1 MWELDLVIRHPRI
14 GNGALDE
21 PFLVN
26 LFYFSQ
32 LRKGWAGKRPS
43 SRCAPCSAT

>member
-21 PFLVN
+21 PFLIN
-26 LFYFSQ
+26 LFYFSEVRNR
-32 LRKGWAGKRPS
+32 LGGKTTVEQTS
-43 SRCAPCSAT
+43 PCSAT